1 MPDIRVNG
9 EQWRS
14 LSEQQQA
21 QITKIMKDTGLLQED
36 EFIEPD
42 PGASPV
48 NISAF
53 PIPNPGKKI
62 CQISCDVAQTA
73 AVAACSTIPGGAIAI
88 ALCVAAA
95 QIAGDECRDRC

>member
-9 EQWRS
+9 EQWKS

-42 PGASPV
+42 SGVSPV
-48 NISAF
+48 NVSAF
-53 PIPNPGKKI
+53 PFPSPGKKV
-62 CQISCDVAQTA
+62 CQIACDVAQTA
-73 AVAACSTIPGGAIAI
+73 AIAACSTVSGSVATAICI
-88 ALCVAAA
+88 VAA